1 MREIFPDLLRAI
13 VTDVM
18 LILLLATLTRPKYKN
33 KWIYIVSTTLIL
45 TTNIGGNMYF
55 YLSKNYSAVVWVD
68 FVMLLIMGIALKP
81 LFSNN
86 VMQWCFSF
94 FTLFNIYISVV
105 FLSYFFVDYLP
116 YPVYANTVLRFLLF
130 GTIILLF
137 YKKLAPLYHKV
148 ADNWYIYLLPTL
160 VLCLNFNAYILGGDI
175 REKLS
180 RDALPLMLLVVLGAT
195 IYITILHSLHSLT
208 RHYAVREDN
217 LKLQNNQHLL
227 QQSAQSMEQ
236 RLTLMGES
244 ARQMSIVN
252 HDRKHFN
259 NTLLDLIEQGDIN
272 QAVVMLKQ
280 QQSFTPNI
288 MKKQYC
294 ENPSAN
300 AAISYYSALAQ
311 RKNITCNI
319 HATIPSDPVVDSL
332 ELSMVLSNLLENAV
346 NACSALQETEKR
358 YINMTVLCEG
368 QLIIEIEN
376 PYQGKVAIDEDQYPT
391 SDEKGHGIGTKSILS
406 FVERYQGEIIY
417 EIENDIFN
425 VRLLC

>member
-1 MREIFPDLLRAI
+1 MNIFPDLLRAF

-33 KWIYIVSTTLIL
+33 KWIYILATTLIL
-45 TTNIGGNMYF
+45 TINIGGNVYF

-68 FVMLLIMGIALKP
+68 VVMLLFIGVALKP
-81 LFSNN
+81 LFSNK

-94 FTLFNIYISVV
+94 FTMFNIYIAIV
-105 FLSYFFVDYLP
+105 FLSYFFADYLP
-116 YPVYANTVLRFLLF
+116 YPMYANTVLRFLLF
-130 GTIILLF
+130 GAIILLF
-137 YKKLAPLYHKV
+137 RKVLEPLYRKV
-148 ADNWYIYLLPTL
+148 ADNWYIYFLPTL
-160 VLCLNFNAYILGGDI
+160 VLCLNFNTYILGGEI

-180 RDALPLMLLVVLGAT
+180 QDALPLMLLVALGAT
-195 IYITILHSLHSLT
+195 IYITIMHSLHSVT
-208 RHYAVREDN
+208 RHYEVREDN

-227 QQSAQSMEQ
+227 QQAAQSMEKQ
-236 RLTLMGES
+236 LTLMGES

-259 NTLLDLIEQGDIN
+259 NTLLDLLEQGDIN

-280 QQSFTPNI
+280 QQSFTPNV
-288 MKKQYC
+288 MKKLHC

-300 AAISYYSALAQ
+300 AAIGYYSALAQ
-311 RKNITCNI
+311 RQNITCNI
-319 HATIPSDPVVDSL
+319 HATIPLNPVVDSL
-332 ELSMVLSNLLENAV
+332 ELSMVLSNLMENAI

-358 YINMTVLCEG
+358 YIDMTVLCEG
-368 QLIIEIEN
+368 QLIIEIQN
-376 PYQGKVAIDEDQYPT
+376 PYRGNVLLDEDNHPA
-391 SDEKGHGIGTKSILS
+391 SEEKGHGIGTKSILS

-417 EIENDIFN
+417 SIENNIFN